1 MKSPT
6 VSVVIPAYNHEKYIE
21 ETIDSVLNQTYKP
34 FEIIIIDDGSKDK
47 TSEICELIASRNPSI
62 KFFKQENQG
71 AHNTINKGIGMTTGD
86 YIAVLN
92 SDDIFLPDK
101 LEKCIKIIDT
111 NPNTE
116 LVFGNVNFI
125 DSDGKPITTG
135 ISTDW
140 QKRALDFLN
149 ETNLLPLSILNE
161 NFVTTTSNLFFT
173 KKLWEKV
180 SKFQALRYCHD
191 LDFILTALK
200 EKTYFFDK
208 TAHINYRVH
217 QNNTIK
223 ETPSKVHV
231 EIAAVIAAML
241 TYYNV
246 DIIEKTTSSTIQLF
260 KKFLLNKNLSDV
272 IIFCMML
279 YTKIGDRVKFYEY
292 IMEEETKSLLSNM
305 LNNQ

>member
-1 MKSPT
+1 MHKI
-6 VSVVIPAYNHEKYIE
+6 SVVIPSYNHEKYIE
-21 ETIDSVLNQTYKP
+21 ETINSVLSQTYKP
-34 FEIIIIDDGSKDK
+34 LEIIIIDDGSKDK
-47 TSEICELIASRNPSI
+47 TSEICELIAGRNPSI

-71 AHNTINKGIGMTTGD
+71 AHNTINKGIGMAIGD

-101 LEKCIKIIDT
+101 LEKCIKIIEN
-111 NPNTE
+111 NPKIE

-125 DSDGKPITTG
+125 DSNGQPITTG
-135 ISTDW
+135 ISIDW
-140 QKRALDFLN
+140 QKRALEFLK

-161 NFVTTTSNLFFT
+161 NFVTTTSNLIFT

-180 SKFQALRYCHD
+180 EGFQALRYCHD

-208 TAHINYRVH
+208 TAHINYRIH

-223 ETPSKVHV
+223 ETLSKVHV
-231 EIAAVIAAML
+231 EIASVIAAML
-241 TYYNV
+241 AYYNI
-246 DIIEKTTSSTIQLF
+246 DLIEKITPSQIQIF
-260 KKFLLNKNLSDV
+260 KKFLVNKNLSDT

-279 YTKIGDRVKFYEY
+279 FLKIGDRKKYYEY

>member
-1 MKSPT
+1 MA
-6 VSVVIPAYNHEKYIE
+6 I
-21 ETIDSVLNQTYKP
+21 
-34 FEIIIIDDGSKDK
+34 
-47 TSEICELIASRNPSI
+47 
-62 KFFKQENQG
+62 
-71 AHNTINKGIGMTTGD
+71 GD

-101 LEKCIKIIDT
+101 LEKCIKIIEN
-111 NPNTE
+111 NPKIE

-125 DSDGKPITTG
+125 DSNGQPITTG
-135 ISTDW
+135 ISIDW
-140 QKRALDFLN
+140 QKRALEFLK

-161 NFVTTTSNLFFT
+161 NFVTTTSNLIFT

-180 SKFQALRYCHD
+180 EGFQALRYCHD

-208 TAHINYRVH
+208 TAHINYRIH

-223 ETPSKVHV
+223 ETLSKVHV
-231 EIAAVIAAML
+231 EIASVIAAML
-241 TYYNV
+241 AYYNI
-246 DIIEKTTSSTIQLF
+246 DLIEKITPSQIQIF
-260 KKFLLNKNLSDV
+260 KKFLVNKNLSDT

-279 YTKIGDRVKFYEY
+279 FLKIGDRKKYYEY